1 MTSTNT
7 TETARAANPALPW
20 TWPLHWQILLGLLI
34 GAALGLWLGQHAI
47 NQIASDTPADQ
58 RGLQGAAVVQNTV
71 AYQLL
76 DLGGDLFLAGLK
88 LIIVPLVFSSIVIAI
103 ANIARTGGFGRLG
116 LKTLTYYLATSLLAI
131 LIGLTLVNL
140 LSPGTATNADG
151 SSSGGGILV
160 NQNLD
165 AFASEQAEVAT
176 KVGGKTGSDF
186 LNVFRAMVPE
196 NFFDAA
202 ADNGQLLG
210 LITVAMFVGF
220 FLSRLP
226 DDPGNDVQ
234 HTLMRFFDGVYRLT
248 LHITDVVLKLA
259 PLGVLFLLAATVALQ
274 WAKLK
279 PDGRFDELITGVTKF
294 AAVALAALAIHFLV
308 TMPLILMFVARV
320 NPLRHYRAM
329 APALMTAFS
338 TASSSATLPLTL
350 DCVETRAGV
359 SNKVASFTLPLGAT
373 VNMDG
378 TALYE
383 CVAAMFI
390 CQAFGLD
397 LSMSQQFMIV
407 VVALLT
413 SIGVAGVPS
422 ASLVAIAVILQAV
435 EQQLPAPGT
444 AGGLPQGASLLA
456 GMALLFVFDR
466 PLDMCRTALNIFSD
480 SVGAVIIAR
489 SEGEFDILQKP

>member
-1 MTSTNT
+1 MTSTT
-7 TETARAANPALPW
+7 QSETSKPASFLRPW
-20 TWPLHWQILLGLLI
+20 SWPLHWQIFLGLGL
-34 GAALGLWLGQHAI
+34 GAALGLWLGQLAI
-47 NQIASDTPADQ
+47 ERIAEDVAPDQ
-58 RGLQGAAVVQNTV
+58 RGAAGASIVKGTL
-71 AYQLL
+71 AYQLCEL
-76 DLGGDLFLAGLK
+76 AGDLFLAGLK
-88 LIIVPLVFSSIVIAI
+88 LIIVPLVFSSIVLAI

-116 LKTLTYYLATSLLAI
+116 LKTLTYYLTTSLLAV
-131 LIGLTLVNL
+131 LVGLALVNTFT
-140 LSPGTATNADG
+140 PGTTDSADG
-151 SSSGGGILV
+151 TFSGAGILV
-160 NQNLD
+160 GQNLD
-165 AFASEQAEVAT
+165 AFASEAAAVT
-176 KVGGKTGSDF
+176 DKVGGKTGSDF

-226 DDPGNDVQ
+226 DDPGNDTQ
-234 HTLMRFFDGVYRLT
+234 KTLHRFFDGVYRLT
-248 LHITDVVLKLA
+248 LMITDVVLKLA

-274 WAKLK
+274 WAKLR

-294 AAVALAALAIHFLV
+294 AVVAVSALAIHFLV
-308 TMPLILMFVARV
+308 AMPLILVFVARV

-350 DCVETRAGV
+350 DCVQDRAGV
-359 SNKVASFTLPLGAT
+359 SRKVGSFTLPLGAT

-390 CQAFGLD
+390 CQAFGLE
-397 LSMSQQFMIV
+397 LSFAQQFMIV
-407 VVALLT
+407 VIALLT
-413 SIGVAGVPS
+413 SVGVAGVPS

-435 EQQLPAPGT
+435 EQQLPPGSLP
-444 AGGLPQGASLLA
+444 GGATLLS

-466 PLDMCRTALNIFSD
+466 PLDMCRTAVNVFGD
-480 SVGAVIIAR
+480 SVGAVTVAR
-489 SEGEFDILQKP
+489 SEGETGILKKP